1 MFRLTL
7 DALQTVDAIA
17 RHGSFSAAAEVL
29 HKVPSTISYIVAR
42 LERQLGVALFERH
55 GPRVS
60 LTPAGAELLRE
71 GRWLLGAAADLE
83 SRVRRI
89 ATGYETELRLVHD
102 SLIRVA
108 SLAGAVSEFEA
119 LECGTRLRITTET
132 MTGSWEALREGRAD
146 LILAVGD
153 APAGGGQQMHEL
165 ARIPY
170 AFCVAPAHP
179 LASVP
184 EPLSGD
190 DLMQHTAIVVADS
203 ARVLPAR
210 TIGIRSGQNRIT
222 VGDIASKLALQ
233 RAGIGHGFLPRDW
246 IADELRRGELVERQV
261 EEPKPAETL
270 WLAWRTEAQ
279 GRALDWWRH
288 RLRQGRPSV

>member
-29 HKVPSTISYIVAR
+29 HKVPSTISYTVAR
-42 LERQLGVALFERH
+42 LERQLGVELFERH

-60 LTPAGAELLRE
+60 LTPAGDELLRE

-89 ATGYETELRLVHD
+89 ATGYETELRVVHD
-102 SLIRVA
+102 SLIRPARLVEA
-108 SLAGAVSEFEA
+108 IAGFEA
-119 LECGTRLRITTET
+119 LECGTRLRVTTET
-132 MTGSWEALREGRAD
+132 MTGTWEALREGRAD

-153 APAGGGQQMHEL
+153 APAGGGQQMQEL
-165 ARIPY
+165 ARIAY

-179 LASVP
+179 LAAAR
-184 EPLSGD
+184 EPLTGD
-190 DLMQHTAIVVADS
+190 ELMRHTAIVVADS

-222 VGDIASKLALQ
+222 VGDIAAKLALQ

-246 IADELRRGELVERQV
+246 IVDELRRGELVERQV
-261 EEPKPAETL
+261 AEPKPAETL
-270 WLAWRTEAQ
+270 WLAWRTDAQ
-279 GRALDWWRH
+279 GRALAWWRQ
-288 RLRQGRPSV
+288 RLMQGRPSV